1 MIPAN
6 KTVEVYYHLVD
17 EFLKEYDSVIK
28 SHSLDEGAPKKRRN
42 RKFTMSN
49 SEIMTILILFHSSS
63 FRNLKHFYLFVRAH
77 MQKDFPHTA
86 SYNRFVKLQRKV
98 CIHLAIFL
106 ETKSLG
112 QCTGISFIDSTPIR
126 SCHIKRKRQHKTFN
140 EFDRKVKSTLGW
152 FYGFKLHLIINDK
165 GGLLDFLLTP
175 GNVDDRAPLKYMSF
189 HKRIFGKLFGDRGYI
204 SKDLFEQLFIDG
216 VHLVTRLKK
225 GMKNA
230 LMLQHD
236 KIMLRKRSLIETVN
250 DQLKNICQI
259 EHTRQRCFPN
269 FIINLLSALVA
280 FSFFDKKPSINT
292 AEEFIHPSFLTVA

>member
-259 EHTRQRCFPN
+259 EHTRHRFFPN
-269 FIINLLSALVA
+269 FIINLLSALAA

>member
-1 MIPAN
+1 
-6 KTVEVYYHLVD
+6 
-17 EFLKEYDSVIK
+17 
-28 SHSLDEGAPKKRRN
+28 
-42 RKFTMSN
+42 
-49 SEIMTILILFHSSS
+49 MTILILFHSSS
-63 FRNLKHFYLFVRAH
+63 FRNLKHFYLFVRTH

-86 SYNRFVKLQRKV
+86 SYNRFVELQRKV
-98 CIHLAIFL
+98 CIPLAIFL
-106 ETKSLG
+106 RTKSLG
-112 QCTGISFIDSTPIR
+112 QCTGISFVDSTPIQ
-126 SCHIKRKRQHKTFN
+126 SCHIKREKQHKTFK
-140 EFDRKVKSTLGW
+140 EFARKGKSTLGW

-175 GNVDDRAPLKYMSF
+175 GNVDDRVPLRYMSF

-204 SKDLFEQLFIDG
+204 SKDLFKQLFIDG

-236 KIMLRKRSLIETVN
+236 KIMIRKRSLIETVN

-259 EHTRQRCFPN
+259 EHTRHRFSPN
-269 FIINLLSALVA
+269 FIINLLSALAA

-292 AEEFIHPSFLTVA
+292 AEEFIHPSFLTIAEIELAL

>member
-175 GNVDDRAPLKYMSF
+175 GNIDDRAPLKYMSF

>member
-6 KTVEVYYHLVD
+6 KTVGIYYLVD
-17 EFLKEYDSVIK
+17 EFLKEYDAVIK
-28 SHSLDEGAPKKRRN
+28 SYSLEEGTPKKRRN
-42 RKFTMSN
+42 GKFTMSN
-49 SEIMTILILFHSSS
+49 SENMTILILFHSSS
-63 FRNLKHFYLFVRAH
+63 FRNLKHFYIFIFVRAH

-86 SYNRFVKLQRKV
+86 SYNRFVELQRKV
-98 CIHLAIFL
+98 WD
-106 ETKSLG
+106 K
-112 QCTGISFIDSTPIR
+112 CTSISFIDSTPIR
-126 SCHIKRKRQHKTFN
+126 SCHIKREKQHKTFE
-140 EFDRKVKSTLGW
+140 EFAGKMKSTLGW

-165 GGLLDFLLTP
+165 GELLDFLLTP
-175 GNVDDRAPLKYMSF
+175 GNVDDRAPLKHMDF

-216 VHLVTRLKK
+216 VHLFTRLKK

-259 EHTRQRCFPN
+259 EHTRHRCFPN
-269 FIINLLSALVA
+269 FIINLLSALAA

-292 AEEFIHPSFLTVA
+292 AEEFIHPSFLTIAEIELAL

>member
-1 MIPAN
+1 M
-6 KTVEVYYHLVD
+6 
-17 EFLKEYDSVIK
+17 K
-28 SHSLDEGAPKKRRN
+28 S
-42 RKFTMSN
+42 
-49 SEIMTILILFHSSS
+49 
-63 FRNLKHFYLFVRAH
+63 
-77 MQKDFPHTA
+77 DFPHTV
-86 SYNRFVKLQRKV
+86 SYNRFVELERKV
-98 CIHLAIFL
+98 CIPLAVFL
-106 ETKSLG
+106 KMKALG

-126 SCHIKRKRQHKTFN
+126 SCHIKREKQHKTFK
-140 EFDRKVKSTLGW
+140 EFARKGKSTLGW

-165 GGLLDFLLTP
+165 GELLDFLLTP
-175 GNVDDRAPLKYMSF
+175 GNVDDRAPLKYMGF

-259 EHTRQRCFPN
+259 EHTRHRCFPN
-269 FIINLLSALVA
+269 FIINLLSALAA

-292 AEEFIHPSFLTVA
+292 VEEFVHPCFWGVIGRLGVRNTVLT

>member
-6 KTVEVYYHLVD
+6 KTVEIYYLVD
-17 EFLKEYDSVIK
+17 EFLKGYDAVIK
-28 SHSLDEGAPKKRRN
+28 SHSLEEGSPKKKRN

-63 FRNLKHFYLFVRAH
+63 FRNLKHFYIFVRVH
-77 MQKDFPHTA
+77 MQKDFLHTA
-86 SYNRFVKLQRKV
+86 SYNRFVELQRKV
-98 CIHLAIFL
+98 LD
-106 ETKSLG
+106 K
-112 QCTGISFIDSTPIR
+112 CTGISFIDSTPIR
-126 SCHIKRKRQHKTFN
+126 SCHIKREKQHKTFK
-140 EFDRKVKSTLGW
+140 EFARKGKSTLGW

-165 GGLLDFLLTP
+165 GELLDFLLTP
-175 GNVDDRAPLKYMSF
+175 GNVDDRDPLKYMGF

-216 VHLVTRLKK
+216 VHFADTFEEGSV
-225 GMKNA
+225 KNA

-259 EHTRQRCFPN
+259 EHTRHRCFPN
-269 FIINLLSALVA
+269 FIINLLSALAA

-292 AEEFIHPSFLTVA
+292 AEEFIHPSSLTIAEIELAL

>member
-1 MIPAN
+1 
-6 KTVEVYYHLVD
+6 
-17 EFLKEYDSVIK
+17 
-28 SHSLDEGAPKKRRN
+28 
-42 RKFTMSN
+42 
-49 SEIMTILILFHSSS
+49 MTILILFHSSS

-98 CIHLAIFL
+98 CIHLVVFL

-165 GGLLDFLLTP
+165 GELLDFLLTP

-236 KIMLRKRSLIETVN
+236 KIMLRKRSLIKTVN

-259 EHTRQRCFPN
+259 EHTRHRCFPN
-269 FIINLLSALVA
+269 FIINLLSALAA

>member
-6 KTVEVYYHLVD
+6 KTVEIYYLVD

-28 SHSLDEGAPKKRRN
+28 SYSLEEGTPKKRRN
-42 RKFTMSN
+42 GKFTMSN
-49 SEIMTILILFHSSS
+49 SENMTILILFHSSS
-63 FRNLKHFYLFVRAH
+63 FRNLKHFYLFVRTH

-86 SYNRFVKLQRKV
+86 SYNRFVELQRKV
-98 CIHLAIFL
+98 WD
-106 ETKSLG
+106 K
-112 QCTGISFIDSTPIR
+112 CTSISFIDSTPIR
-126 SCHIKRKRQHKTFN
+126 SCHIKREKQHKTFE
-140 EFDRKVKSTLGW
+140 EFAGKMKSTLGW

-165 GGLLDFLLTP
+165 GELLDFLLTP
-175 GNVDDRAPLKYMSF
+175 GNVDDRAPLKYMSS
-189 HKRIFGKLFGDRGYI
+189 HKRIFSKLFGDRGYI

-259 EHTRQRCFPN
+259 EHTRHRFFPN
-269 FIINLLSALVA
+269 FIINLLSALAA

-292 AEEFIHPSFLTVA
+292 AEEFIHPSFLTIAEIELAL